1 MIALKQNDYH
11 YWDGYFKGLG
21 VKELLEMPDSYWE
34 LLTSDFIWHGLNRLK
49 VQDYEDYVQYSDDN
63 TIHSLKSEFLSMLKD
78 FNYQGEKEVSLYRSI
93 KVNNTEEIDFEN
105 LGVCWT
111 PVAKNLFYLERN
123 VISDEDYKKY
133 LIRFSGNT
141 SKDNIDWIES
151 LYLYLNYKGYEKELR
166 VLDPLK
172 ITLKGYLYIDMETF
186 DIESNGDCEDIQIKD
201 MESFKSFYL

>member
-1 MIALKQNDYH
+1 MKALKQNDYH

-34 LLTSDFIWHGLNRLK
+34 LLTSDFIWHGLKGLK
-49 VQDYEDYVQYSDDN
+49 VQDYVQNSDGN

-123 VISDEDYKKY
+123 VILDEDYKRY
-133 LIRFSGNT
+133 LIRFSGST
-141 SKDNIDWIES
+141 PKDNIDWIES
-151 LYLYLNYKGYEKELR
+151 LYLYINYGGYEKELR
-166 VLDPLK
+166 VLDSSK
-172 ITLKGYLYIDMETF
+172 VILKGYLCIDMETF
-186 DIESNGDCEDIQIKD
+186 DIESNGECEDIQIKD
-201 MESFKSFYL
+201 MEFFKFPYM

>member
-1 MIALKQNDYH
+1 MKALKQNDYH

-34 LLTSDFIWHGLNRLK
+34 LLTSDFIWHGLKGLK
-49 VQDYEDYVQYSDDN
+49 VQDYVQNSDGN

-78 FNYQGEKEVSLYRSI
+78 FNYQREKEVSLYRSI

-123 VISDEDYKKY
+123 VILDEDYKRY

-151 LYLYLNYKGYEKELR
+151 LYLYRNYGGYEKELR
-166 VLDPLK
+166 VLDSSK
-172 ITLKGYLYIDMETF
+172 VILKGYLCIDMETF
-186 DIESNGDCEDIQIKD
+186 DIESNGECEDIQIKD